1 MPNRFDPKKM
11 VAKIRK
17 KKYFNAI
24 HKEKLEK
31 LLNETDNFT
40 NYREEHRRRLTQLN
54 ATTSALDNYHRTKKL
69 KKGGSVPR
77 SRKPKK
83 VVDENKAMVL
93 SQNKA
98 IAHHTDEL
106 KTAINKSDKKV
117 EAWVVGK
124 VERASTDISDVT
136 HYLEGQTEYA
146 EGGKIA
152 ERYFVVETFPN
163 GRKRKLMDYPDYD
176 TAEVYARMKT
186 NFRNKGNVITIEN
199 SKSEVMKQFKKGGHL
214 TEKPLLGKNGERRID
229 AEAIERLEMLAREL
243 KQTKYMYLDKNNNYL
258 PERKKLHD
266 QIIESFK
273 KDKPCVNNR
282 QPVAILT
289 GGAPA
294 SGKSTFISKY
304 VDLDPDKIYHI
315 DADEVR
321 SRLPEYKGWNASQ
334 THLETNDITTQL
346 IDTIGEPCE
355 FDLIYDG
362 TMNRSDKYTTLVD
375 KLHLLGYKVFIIYI
389 SIPKELSIKRS
400 RERYKKS
407 GRYVPQEVIDKVY
420 SSGLDAFEDVAKNMA
435 DGYVRIDGVSGD
447 IIEKGGMSMPKNIEY
462 SKGGQVG
469 DNALVLSANKMGYIT
484 EVGNGTYTL
493 RFPEGTQS
501 VFKASELQIMKD
513 DEFAKGGDLDK
524 DYKEYEMVVVTSD
537 VKGKFHNYRFLVV
550 AKTITEAKK
559 IATDLWNKNFSDMD
573 EKFHQV
579 MTDYKYRMDYGM
591 ADGGEVEGV
600 DLFEDYEDQ
609 PKEVEAIISKYEI
622 EDYNYDVLQQM
633 KEELESIGYTM
644 DYGLDAE
651 PIDLRKIGQRGKSEF
666 YAKGGETSKY
676 NYGRSWHMDKRK
688 FNKSEDYELPM
699 NTRKKAMGGM
709 TEYVGM
715 TDGGRYNIVDDGKVV
730 ETNVTYSK
738 VIDYANTIAFYD
750 IMDESD
756 MGEVNEIAN
765 FEEAV
770 NYLGMVDVEVVQVGA
785 DGMAVPNK
793 TQYFIENMGSLKGDV
808 EFILEM
814 NDVNYNTKGEDFI
827 LLTTPDKI
835 KFIVSDI
842 EDIDDPKA
850 HDIVVRTINNVLHG
864 TYVEPTKKRFTEGMS
879 EKTAEKIL
887 KKLGVVGNAPTNE
900 KQKARSQANNGLV
913 LFTPE
918 IDKKLFEQYKFGSDL
933 DKQDVVVKI
942 FNPYGQGTW
951 YIMNADPDEPDYM
964 WGIVDLF
971 ETEMG
976 SMSRDELV
984 SLRIS
989 PLKFKLERDI
999 SFKPTNAKVIFDG
1012 LMDGKHFKFGGN
1024 VTYNTEKYFDQE
1036 IH

>member
-1 MPNRFDPKKM
+1 MPTRFYPKKM
-11 VAKIRK
+11 IAKIRK
-17 KKYFNAI
+17 RKHLNAI

-31 LLNETDNFT
+31 LIKETDNFD
-40 NYREEHRRRLTQLN
+40 NYREEHRRQLTQLN
-54 ATTSALDNYHRTKKL
+54 ATTLSLDNYHKNKKL

-77 SRKPKK
+77 GRKPKK

-186 NFRNKGNVITIEN
+186 NFRSKGNVITIEN
-199 SKSEVMKQFKKGGHL
+199 SQSEVMKEFKKGG
-214 TEKPLLGKNGERRID
+214 KM
-229 AEAIERLEMLAREL
+229 EM
-243 KQTKYMYLDKNNNYL
+243 
-258 PERKKLHD
+258 
-266 QIIESFK
+266 
-273 KDKPCVNNR
+273 
-282 QPVAILT
+282 
-289 GGAPA
+289 
-294 SGKSTFISKY
+294 
-304 VDLDPDKIYHI
+304 
-315 DADEVR
+315 
-321 SRLPEYKGWNASQ
+321 
-334 THLETNDITTQL
+334 
-346 IDTIGEPCE
+346 
-355 FDLIYDG
+355 
-362 TMNRSDKYTTLVD
+362 
-375 KLHLLGYKVFIIYI
+375 
-389 SIPKELSIKRS
+389 
-400 RERYKKS
+400 
-407 GRYVPQEVIDKVY
+407 
-420 SSGLDAFEDVAKNMA
+420 
-435 DGYVRIDGVSGD
+435 
-447 IIEKGGMSMPKNIEY
+447 
-462 SKGGQVG
+462 GGQVG

-501 VFKASELQIMKD
+501 VFKASELQIMND
-513 DEFAKGGDLDK
+513 DEFAKGGDTSKYNYGRSWHMDKRKFNKSESYELPMNTRKKAMGGDLGK
-524 DYKEYEMVVVTSD
+524 DYEEYEMVVVTSD

-573 EKFHQV
+573 EKFHKV
-579 MTDYKYRMDYGM
+579 MTDYKYRRDYGMADGGEVGTWKSNALGDGALELSNSNVFIRDNGGDYGRGRYDIYQRGQYNPRISFTPIYLIASMDDLDEAKMYGYNNRYAKGGMM

-622 EDYNYDVLQQM
+622 EDYNYDVLQKM
-633 KEELESIGYTM
+633 REELESIGYTM
-644 DYGLDAE
+644 DFGLDAD

-666 YAKGGETSKY
+666 YAKGG
-676 NYGRSWHMDKRK
+676 M
-688 FNKSEDYELPM
+688 M
-699 NTRKKAMGGM
+699 
-709 TEYVGM
+709 EYVGM
-715 TDGGRYNIVDDGKVV
+715 TDGGRYNIVDEGKVV
-730 ETNVTYSK
+730 ETNVSHK
-738 VIDYANTIAFYD
+738 GVIDYANTTAFYD

-756 MGEVNEIAN
+756 MGDIHEISN
-765 FEEAV
+765 FDDAV
-770 NYLGMVDVEVVQVGA
+770 KYLGMVGVEVVSIGA
-785 DGMAVPNK
+785 DGMSVPNK
-793 TQYFIENMGSLKGDV
+793 TQYFIENMGGLKDDID
-808 EFILEM
+808 FILEM
-814 NDVNYNTKGEDFI
+814 NDVNYSAKGEDYI
-827 LLTTPDKI
+827 LVTTPDKI

-887 KKLGVVGNAPTNE
+887 KKLGVVGNAPKNE
-900 KQKARSQANNGLV
+900 TQKARSQANNGLV

-918 IDKKLFEQYKFGSDL
+918 IDKKLFEQYKLGSEL
-933 DKQDVVVKI
+933 ENQDVVVKI

-951 YIMNADPDEPDYM
+951 YIMNADPEEPDYM

-976 SMSRDELV
+976 SISRDELV

-989 PLKFKLERDI
+989 PLKFKLERDT

>member
-17 KKYFNAI
+17 RKYFNAI

-199 SKSEVMKQFKKGGHL
+199 SKSEVMKEFKKGG
-214 TEKPLLGKNGERRID
+214 KM
-229 AEAIERLEMLAREL
+229 EM
-243 KQTKYMYLDKNNNYL
+243 
-258 PERKKLHD
+258 
-266 QIIESFK
+266 
-273 KDKPCVNNR
+273 
-282 QPVAILT
+282 
-289 GGAPA
+289 
-294 SGKSTFISKY
+294 
-304 VDLDPDKIYHI
+304 
-315 DADEVR
+315 
-321 SRLPEYKGWNASQ
+321 
-334 THLETNDITTQL
+334 
-346 IDTIGEPCE
+346 
-355 FDLIYDG
+355 
-362 TMNRSDKYTTLVD
+362 
-375 KLHLLGYKVFIIYI
+375 
-389 SIPKELSIKRS
+389 
-400 RERYKKS
+400 
-407 GRYVPQEVIDKVY
+407 
-420 SSGLDAFEDVAKNMA
+420 
-435 DGYVRIDGVSGD
+435 
-447 IIEKGGMSMPKNIEY
+447 
-462 SKGGQVG
+462 GGQVG
-469 DNALVLSANKMGYIT
+469 DNALVLSANKMGYIV

-513 DEFAKGGDLDK
+513 DEFAKGGNLDK
-524 DYKEYEMVVVTSD
+524 DYELMEMIVLTKD
-537 VKGKFHNYRFLVV
+537 ANGKSHNYRFLVS
-550 AKTITEAKK
+550 ARNMEEAKQ
-559 IATDLWNKNFSDMD
+559 IATDLWNKNFGDMD
-573 EKFHQV
+573 ETFYKV
-579 MTDYKYRMDYGM
+579 MSDSKYRMDYGM

-666 YAKGGETSKY
+666 YAKGGKTSKY

-688 FNKSEDYELPM
+688 FNKSENYELSM

-900 KQKARSQANNGLV
+900 TQKARSQANNGLI

-933 DKQDVVVKI
+933 AKQDVVVKI

-951 YIMNADPDEPDYM
+951 YIMNADPDEPDYL

-976 SMSRDELV
+976 SISRDELV

-1012 LMDGKHFKFGGN
+1012 LMDGKHFKFGGS
-1024 VTYNTEKYFDQE
+1024 VTYNTEQYFDQE

>member
-1 MPNRFDPKKM
+1 MPTRFYPKKM
-11 VAKIRK
+11 IAKIRK
-17 KKYFNAI
+17 RKHLNAI

-31 LLNETDNFT
+31 LIKETDNFD
-40 NYREEHRRRLTQLN
+40 NYREEHRRQLTQLN
-54 ATTSALDNYHRTKKL
+54 ATTLSLDNYHKNKKL

-77 SRKPKK
+77 GRKPKK

-186 NFRNKGNVITIEN
+186 NFRSKGNIITIEN
-199 SKSEVMKQFKKGGHL
+199 SQSEVMKEFKKGG
-214 TEKPLLGKNGERRID
+214 
-229 AEAIERLEMLAREL
+229 
-243 KQTKYMYLDKNNNYL
+243 
-258 PERKKLHD
+258 
-266 QIIESFK
+266 
-273 KDKPCVNNR
+273 
-282 QPVAILT
+282 
-289 GGAPA
+289 
-294 SGKSTFISKY
+294 
-304 VDLDPDKIYHI
+304 KIGF
-315 DADEVR
+315 EG
-321 SRLPEYKGWNASQ
+321 L
-334 THLETNDITTQL
+334 
-346 IDTIGEPCE
+346 
-355 FDLIYDG
+355 
-362 TMNRSDKYTTLVD
+362 SDK
-375 KLHLLGYKVFIIYI
+375 
-389 SIPKELSIKRS
+389 
-400 RERYKKS
+400 
-407 GRYVPQEVIDKVY
+407 
-420 SSGLDAFEDVAKNMA
+420 VAKNYE
-435 DGYVRIDGVSGD
+435 GKSVNPEYQKEYG
-447 IIEKGGMSMPKNIEY
+447 KTY
-462 SKGGQVG
+462 SKEEAKEVGDKVASKVYRQQLAKMEMGGQVG

-501 VFKASELQIMKD
+501 VFKASELQIMND
-513 DEFAKGGDLDK
+513 DEFAKGGDTSKYNYGRSWHMDKRKFNKSENYELPMNTRKKAMGGDLGK
-524 DYKEYEMVVVTSD
+524 DYEEYEMVVVTSD

-573 EKFHQV
+573 EKFYQV
-579 MTDYKYRMDYGM
+579 MTDYKYRMDYGMADGGSVNNGNFEVVSVMLNVYDQQGDEQLYEYLQEDQGLDIVSQELKDYRKEQGVANEYFSENGKYYFVVFKKADLRNIIGFEKMMDEFFVPMGMRYTYSEQTKMVDGGMM

-609 PKEVEAIISKYEI
+609 PKEVRAILAKYDM
-622 EDYNYDVLQQM
+622 EDNDYETLQNL
-633 KEELESIGYTM
+633 KSELESIGYTM
-644 DYGLDAE
+644 DFGLDAE
-651 PIDLRKIGQRGKSEF
+651 PYDLRKIGEKGKSEF
-666 YAKGGETSKY
+666 YAKGG
-676 NYGRSWHMDKRK
+676 M
-688 FNKSEDYELPM
+688 M
-699 NTRKKAMGGM
+699 
-709 TEYVGM
+709 EYVGM
-715 TDGGRYNIVDDGKVV
+715 TDGGRYNIVDEGKVV
-730 ETNVTYSK
+730 ETNVSHK
-738 VIDYANTIAFYD
+738 GVIDYANTTAFYD

-756 MGEVNEIAN
+756 MGDIHEISN
-765 FEEAV
+765 FDDAV
-770 NYLGMVDVEVVQVGA
+770 KYLGMVGVEVVSIGA
-785 DGMAVPNK
+785 DGMSVPNK
-793 TQYFIENMGSLKGDV
+793 TQYFIENMGGLKDDID
-808 EFILEM
+808 FILEM
-814 NDVNYNTKGEDFI
+814 NDVNYSAKGEDYI
-827 LLTTPDKI
+827 LVTTPDKI

-887 KKLGVVGNAPTNE
+887 KKLGVVGNAPKNE
-900 KQKARSQANNGLV
+900 TQKARSQANNGLV

-918 IDKKLFEQYKFGSDL
+918 IDKKLFEQYKLGSEL
-933 DKQDVVVKI
+933 ENQDVVVKI

-951 YIMNADPDEPDYM
+951 YIMNADPEEPDYL

-976 SMSRDELV
+976 SISRDELV

-989 PLKFKLERDI
+989 PLKFKLERDT

>member
-17 KKYFNAI
+17 RKYFNAI

-199 SKSEVMKQFKKGGHL
+199 SKSEVMKEFKKGG
-214 TEKPLLGKNGERRID
+214 KM
-229 AEAIERLEMLAREL
+229 EM
-243 KQTKYMYLDKNNNYL
+243 
-258 PERKKLHD
+258 
-266 QIIESFK
+266 
-273 KDKPCVNNR
+273 
-282 QPVAILT
+282 
-289 GGAPA
+289 
-294 SGKSTFISKY
+294 
-304 VDLDPDKIYHI
+304 
-315 DADEVR
+315 
-321 SRLPEYKGWNASQ
+321 
-334 THLETNDITTQL
+334 
-346 IDTIGEPCE
+346 
-355 FDLIYDG
+355 
-362 TMNRSDKYTTLVD
+362 
-375 KLHLLGYKVFIIYI
+375 
-389 SIPKELSIKRS
+389 
-400 RERYKKS
+400 
-407 GRYVPQEVIDKVY
+407 
-420 SSGLDAFEDVAKNMA
+420 
-435 DGYVRIDGVSGD
+435 
-447 IIEKGGMSMPKNIEY
+447 
-462 SKGGQVG
+462 GGQVG

-513 DEFAKGGDLDK
+513 DEFAKGGYIVSEKDGEGYVYILDSNGKKVPDNKIPK
-524 DYKEYEMVVVTSD
+524 DIGYGNVKNKFVSKKAKYDTEM
-537 VKGKFHNYRFLVV
+537 GK
-550 AKTITEAKK
+550 TEAKQ
-559 IATDLWNKNFSDMD
+559 IVSRMNDTMADGGEMQFIGITDD
-573 EKFHQV
+573 EGNLIDIKVGDEVVQYKKRYTNQEKEQV
-579 MTDYKYRMDYGM
+579 GGKGRVISINGGFAKVSYGNDYEQWVVLGELKKM
-591 ADGGEVEGV
+591 ADGGEVGTWKSNALGDGALELSNSNVFIRDNGG
-600 DLFEDYEDQ
+600 DYGRGR
-609 PKEVEAIISKYEI
+609 
-622 EDYNYDVLQQM
+622 YDVYQKGEYNSRNSFRPYSL
-633 KEELESIGYTM
+633 IGSM
-644 DYGLDAE
+644 DDLDEAKMYGYNN
-651 PIDLRKIGQRGKSEF
+651 RYS
-666 YAKGGETSKY
+666 KGGMMDDGAMTNDGIGFIPMDLEQKLMITAKWGGTDIKGVIGILNAMIDSNITDEDLLPKPTKSGSAFEKAVAKKTQEIWAKIEPNYKGNFIGNKYYGTIRELVERSTTSDEILKRYKPFRKY
-676 NYGRSWHMDKRK
+676 QKNSVASNLKMA
-688 FNKSEDYELPM
+688 E
-699 NTRKKAMGGM
+699 GGM
-709 TEYVGM
+709 M

-827 LLTTPDKI
+827 LLTTTDKI

-850 HDIVVRTINNVLHG
+850 QDIVVRTINNVLHG

-900 KQKARSQANNGLV
+900 TQKARSQANNGLV

-951 YIMNADPDEPDYM
+951 YIMNADPDEPDYL

-976 SMSRDELV
+976 SISRDELV

-1012 LMDGKHFKFGGN
+1012 LMDGKHFKFGGS
-1024 VTYNTEKYFDQE
+1024 VTYNTEQYFDQE